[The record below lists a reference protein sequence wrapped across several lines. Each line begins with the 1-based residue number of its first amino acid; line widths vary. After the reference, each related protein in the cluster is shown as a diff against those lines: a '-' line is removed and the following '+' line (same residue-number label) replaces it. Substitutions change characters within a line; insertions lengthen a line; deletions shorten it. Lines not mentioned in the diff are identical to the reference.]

1 MGRQDDILLCVGS
14 GYHSASADWGWR
26 GCMPDGRI
34 RSTVHPQGGTE
45 AMQFRLITL
54 FIATAAVAVVCGLI
68 TSAPPVLAIPVFC
81 VMLWLAPAFWIGGVV
96 YARGIWRAFFIGGV
110 AVGAIPYLTV
120 VVYGS
125 FLSLYW
131 VGGVF
136 GTSLGPDNRLV
147 NLIAASIVF
156 APIVLALF
164 GGWITMAVHV
174 TFQPSLQG
182 TAGSPF
188 KAN

>member
-1 MGRQDDILLCVGS
+1 
-14 GYHSASADWGWR
+14 
-26 GCMPDGRI
+26 
-34 RSTVHPQGGTE
+34 
-45 AMQFRLITL
+45 MQFRLITL

-68 TSAPPVLAIPVFC
+68 TAAPPVLAIPVFG
-81 VMLWLAPAFWIGGVV
+81 VTFWLAPAFWIGGVV

-120 VVYGS
+120 VLYGS

-136 GTSLGPDNRLV
+136 GSSLGSDNRLV

-156 APIVLALF
+156 APIILALF
-164 GGWITMAVHV
+164 GG
-174 TFQPSLQG
+174 
-182 TAGSPF
+182 
-188 KAN
+188 